1 MITRGVARWVCRLL
15 LAISVLATIS
25 LHAAPGSA
33 PMIASAPASVNLAPG
48 ASFKE
53 CAECPTMVVV
63 PAGSFAMG
71 FDGGEEGRYEG
82 PVRQVTIARA
92 FAAGQFEVTQAE
104 YRAFVTA
111 SGHVGGQGCNVLR
124 TNPARLERD
133 ATLSW
138 QNPGYGRLPR
148 DDDPVA
154 CISWNDAQAYV
165 AWLRQRTGQAYR
177 LLSEAEWEYAARAG
191 SAAAFPWGTNPDGA
205 CRHGNVYDQSGA
217 RAGFPATAAR
227 CDDGFEQIAPV
238 GRFQANRFGLY
249 DLVGNVWEWVEDCYQ
264 MPYGATPID
273 GSAQLAVGCSR
284 HGSRGGGWRSD
295 ISRQRPSFRGRDP
308 AELLSAVFGLR
319 VARDLQ
325 R

>member
-1 MITRGVARWVCRLL
+1 MTASPRALL
-15 LAISVLATIS
+15 GFRALLTIGVLAS
-25 LHAAPGSA
+25 AALQAAPATVSVSLSA
-33 PMIASAPASVNLAPG
+33 G
-48 ASFKE
+48 GSFKE

-82 PVRQVTIARA
+82 PVRQVTIART
-92 FAAGQFEVTQAE
+92 FAAGRFEVTQAE

-124 TNPARLERD
+124 TNPTRLERD
-133 ATLSW
+133 ATLNW
-138 QNPGYGRLPR
+138 QNPGYGRPPR
-148 DDDPVA
+148 DDEPVA

-165 AWLRQRTGQAYR
+165 AWLRERTGQPYR
-177 LLSEAEWEYAARAG
+177 LLSEAEWDYAARAG
-191 SAAAFPWGTNPDGA
+191 SAAAFPWGNKPDEA
-205 CRHGNVYDQSGA
+205 CRHGNVYDTSGA
-217 RAGFPATAAR
+217 RAGFPAVAAQ

-238 GRFQANRFGLY
+238 GRFQANRFGLH

-264 MPYGATPID
+264 MPYGAGPVD
-273 GSAQLAVGCSR
+273 GSAQRTVGCDR